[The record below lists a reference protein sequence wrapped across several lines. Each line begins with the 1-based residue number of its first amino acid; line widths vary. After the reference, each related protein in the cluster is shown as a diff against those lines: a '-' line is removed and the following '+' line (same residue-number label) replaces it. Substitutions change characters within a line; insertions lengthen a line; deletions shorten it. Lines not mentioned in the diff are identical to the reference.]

1 MWWRQESVARAEEK
15 RARAAAEA
23 AARARAM
30 QGVAPLSGDAERSE
44 QVVRGLLE
52 LNEERFQS
60 LGIRSDRLHD
70 ELVGISS
77 VLAALR
83 GLVESGE
90 SPRRVVGPATEAIGD
105 LQERFDA
112 LLGALSEEFD
122 RRSLETERRLSEQIV
137 VQSAELATLLE
148 SAVMRIRT
156 AIPEELDKLR
166 AVIPEEMDKLRT
178 EIPEAVERA
187 AAAMPAPIVMTPP
200 AAPLPAEAPAGPV
213 AEVPAFDEKAFDRKL
228 TELLVAMNRNT
239 DRLAD
244 TMHRGMFELEQ
255 EIIRRRPRPDDA

>member
-1 MWWRQESVARAEEK
+1 
-15 RARAAAEA
+15 
-23 AARARAM
+23 
-30 QGVAPLSGDAERSE
+30 
-44 QVVRGLLE
+44 LLE
-52 LNEERFQS
+52 LNDERFQS

-77 VLAALR
+77 VLIDLR

-122 RRSLETERRLSEQIV
+122 RRSLETERRLSEQLV
-137 VQSAELATLLE
+137 MQSAELATLLE

-156 AIPEELDKLR
+156 A
-166 AVIPEEMDKLRT
+166 IPEEMDKLRT

-200 AAPLPAEAPAGPV
+200 ATVPSTEEMAAGAKV
-213 AEVPAFDEKAFDRKL
+213 ETPAFDEQAFERKL

-255 EIIRRRPRPDDA
+255 EIIRRRPRPDDE